1 MSIVIVLLIF
11 HLCSGKHLY
20 SLPTI
25 VFDPRHYVKSDL
37 LLHDFREDFPS
48 TLSSSYRCL
57 FQTESKYVY
66 LTPTCQLFTRT
77 SLKSQC
83 LFDHRLKLEIVFPQ
97 NTSIYQLILQSN
109 RTNCPVGN
117 DQSCQFEKNPYR
129 MKLRE
134 NEIYKNFLQ
143 LKTLSSCPASNYLLS
158 STNSKK
164 NFDYFSLNSST
175 GHLTLIRPLDYE
187 SIQTW
192 KLVIQGED
200 RDQIPF
206 FTYVIIDVDDVNDCP
221 PLLSWNFPLQTIE
234 IVNDTDTFNLEI
246 SIDESKVEQKKVII
260 ANLIAS
266 DLDSPLK
273 FELNIG
279 PSNFS
284 PFHIDGPYGDSTFV
298 LLTTEPLDREQRDRY
313 VLTLI
318 LTDSGQP
325 RLTSQY
331 RLTID
336 ISDINDQR
344 PTFDQD
350 VYHVDIQENNLVNTT
365 LLQVF
370 ANDLDLGD
378 NGRVTYRMERRED
391 LWIDEESGVIRT
403 KVRFDYEKIKTFSF
417 NVTAIDHPRQGRQL
431 QSTARVLVN
440 IIDQNDHA
448 PQVRTFLSS
457 LTPIVSFD
465 SFLVRPM
472 NSPSKR
478 TTRRTVI
485 SGK

>member
-25 VFDPRHYVKSDL
+25 VFDPHHYVKSDL

-48 TLSSSYRCL
+48 TSSYRCL

-83 LFDHRLKLEIVFPQ
+83 PFDHRLKLEIVFPQ
-97 NTSIYQLILQSN
+97 NTSIYQLILQST
-109 RTNCPVGN
+109 RTDCPVGN
-117 DQSCQFEKNPYR
+117 EQSCQFEKNPYR

-134 NEIYKNFLQ
+134 NEMYKNFLQ
-143 LKTLSSCPASNYLLS
+143 LKTLSSCSASNYLLS

-175 GHLTLIRPLDYE
+175 GHLTLIHPLDYE

-234 IVNDTDTFNLEI
+234 IINDTDTFNLEI
-246 SIDESKVEQKKVII
+246 SIDESKVEQKKVIV

-273 FELNIG
+273 FELNIQ

-298 LLTTEPLDREQRDRY
+298 LLTTAPLDREQRDRY
-313 VLTLI
+313 VLNLI
-318 LTDSGQP
+318 LTDSGKP
-325 RLTSQY
+325 RLISQY
-331 RLTID
+331 RLTIV
-336 ISDINDQR
+336 ISDTNDQR
-344 PTFDQD
+344 PKFDQD

-370 ANDLDLGD
+370 ANDSDLGD
-378 NGRVTYRMERRED
+378 NGRVTYRMDRPD
-391 LWIDEESGVIRT
+391 LWIDEQSGVIRT
-403 KVRFDYEKIKTFSF
+403 KIRFDYEKVTNFSF
-417 NVTAIDHPRQGRQL
+417 NVTAMDHPRRGPPL
-431 QSTARVLVN
+431 QSTARVLVK
-440 IIDQNDHA
+440 IIDQNDHV
-448 PQVRTFLSS
+448 PQVRTLFLR
-457 LTPIVSFD
+457 TPTILYLVD
-465 SFLVRPM
+465 SFLVPLM
-472 NSPSKR
+472 SSPSRR
-478 TTRRTVI
+478 TTRPTVI
-485 SGK
+485 SVK